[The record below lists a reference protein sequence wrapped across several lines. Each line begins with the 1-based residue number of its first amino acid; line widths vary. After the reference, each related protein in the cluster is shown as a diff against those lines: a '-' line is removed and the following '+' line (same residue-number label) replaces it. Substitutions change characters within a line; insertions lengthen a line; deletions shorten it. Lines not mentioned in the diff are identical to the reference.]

1 MTFRTM
7 TLDQTIQVWNTVGTW
22 LAGMATF
29 AAVVVSLYLSR
40 QRDRVNLKVHAG
52 LRLVIVGD
60 GSPARRVV
68 VISVTNRGERPV
80 IVNTV
85 GWRIGRGKNA
95 RFCIQTVGRR
105 SPDDYPK
112 ELAHG
117 KSATFSFDNP
127 EAWANDMLEKFLQP
141 AAAKHIR
148 TFKAQVNTSVG
159 ETVEST
165 AEESL
170 QRFLVEHALALK
182 TS

>member
-1 MTFRTM
+1 MTF
-7 TLDQTIQVWNTVGTW
+7 DQKIQIWNTVGTW

-40 QRDRVNLKVHAG
+40 KRDRVNLKVHAG
-52 LRLVIVGD
+52 LRLHIVGD
-60 GSPARRVV
+60 GSPAKRII

-95 RFCIQTVGRR
+95 RFCIQTVGRG

-117 KSATFSFDNP
+117 KSATFSIDNP
-127 EAWANDMLEKFLQP
+127 EAWASDILEKFLQP
-141 AAAKHIR
+141 ATAKHMR
-148 TFKAQVNTSVG
+148 TLKAQVNTSVG

-165 AEESL
+165 SEESL
-170 QRFLVEHALALK
+170 QRFLVERALALK
-182 TS
+182 AS